1 MVELS
6 NGDMAY
12 QDCDDV
18 VYCDEDDV
26 YALLDDTF
34 TCEHSD
40 IIYCSINNT
49 SEHIEELEMT
59 VHELNVEEAYT
70 ENGYEYNDET
80 MEWEKI
86 ISKQEA

>member
-12 QDCDDV
+12 QEREDI
-18 VYCDEDDV
+18 VYCEEDDV
-26 YALLDDTF
+26 YAHIDDTF
-34 TCEHSD
+34 ICEHAD
-40 IIYCSINNT
+40 IIYCSINNN
-49 SEHIEELEMT
+49 SEHIEELDMT

-86 ISKQEA
+86 TSKQEA